1 MQPRFT
7 NISRWIVPAIALLG
21 LGMLLNA
28 AAMFYSAHRSNHR
41 LFGSAASAYGADP
54 VTWPG
59 DKHIYMMPAQLNANA
74 WGFVLLDTASHR
86 VCVYRIL
93 TTASR
98 LRLMAVRDFSADLK
112 LSDFNNAAPTPE
124 QVKAMLR
131 MGIGGGKPAPGSQP
145 AR

>member
-1 MQPRFT
+1 M
-7 NISRWIVPAIALLG
+7 SRWIIPAIALLG
-21 LGMLLNA
+21 VGMLLNA
-28 AAMFYSAHRSNHR
+28 AAMYYSAHSRHHNG
-41 LFGSAASAYGADP
+41 LFDPAASAYGADP

-59 DKHIYMMPAQLNANA
+59 GGHIYMMPAQINSNA
-74 WGFVLLDTASHR
+74 WGFILLDTASHR